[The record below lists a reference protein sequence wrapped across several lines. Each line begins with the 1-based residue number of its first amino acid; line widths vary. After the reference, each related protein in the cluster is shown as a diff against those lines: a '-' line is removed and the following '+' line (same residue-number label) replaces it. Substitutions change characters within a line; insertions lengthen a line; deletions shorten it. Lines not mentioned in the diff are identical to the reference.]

1 MSWRINLNGLL
12 FVDKLRADKELPPNY
27 NIYDPNVC
35 RVIDLADVG
44 MFTLTEKPNEE
55 TEEMIIKQGF
65 FLSDVDDGYYTYRK
79 RRNIQE

>member
-12 FVDKLRADKELPPNY
+12 FVDKLRASKELPPNY
-27 NIYDPNVC
+27 NIYDPNIS

-55 TEEMIIKQGF
+55 TEELIIKQGF

-79 RRNIQE
+79 HKSNFV